1 MGTTPIRN
9 VGIVAHVDA
18 GKTTITEHMLFNSG
32 QIRSLGRV
40 DQGTAHTDWLEVERE
55 RGISVS
61 AAATVFSWRNGSVNL
76 IDTPGHVDFSSEVER
91 SLRVLD
97 GAVLVVSAAE
107 GVQAHTETLWQA
119 LQSLRLPS
127 IIFVNKM
134 DRIGAEPDKVL
145 AEIKRL
151 LTPDAVPIQ
160 LPIGIE
166 QDFTGT
172 LDMWSEGTNESPQ
185 WQQVWDELRDCIAE
199 RDEELF
205 ERYVQGEAIAS
216 SEWKDAFIRLARQA
230 RIIPVLFGSAIRGIG
245 VEALLDAVLDYLP
258 EPGGDP
264 GQPLSGV
271 VFKLERSKTMG
282 RLAYVRLYNGT
293 VRNREV
299 VQNATRG
306 LAEKVTQ
313 IRKMEAQSYKDVGK
327 LQAGDIGVL
336 CGLGNVKI
344 GDILGSPAAV
354 PPEHRLSVPL
364 LTVQVKPAS
373 ADQYPSLV
381 AALQELAEEDPLL
394 DLQWLQEEREL
405 HVKVMGTVQL
415 EILSSVLLSRF
426 GIEAMFSEPS
436 VIYKE
441 TPTAAAEGY
450 VAYTMP
456 KPCWAI
462 LRFKIEPGPRGSGL
476 IYGTTVRHEH
486 LLERYQNEVARRVP
500 EALQQGLY
508 GWEVTDL
515 RITLVEGEHHVW
527 HTHPLDFVV
536 ATPMGIMDGLT
547 NTGTTLLEPMLHFR
561 ISVQEDLGGRILGDL
576 TQMRAEFDN
585 PAVLSGRFI
594 VEGILPVATSLD
606 YAVKLGMITGGRGTL
621 TTRFAG
627 YQECPRELGAVR
639 PRRGIDPRDRSK
651 YILAAR
657 NALQ

>member
-1 MGTTPIRN
+1 MSAAPIRN

-18 GKTTITEHMLFNSG
+18 GKTTITEHMLFTSG

-55 RGISVS
+55 RGISVR
-61 AAATVFSWRNGSVNL
+61 AAATVFPWRNGLINL

-97 GAVLVVSAAE
+97 GAVLVISAAE
-107 GVQAHTETLWQA
+107 GVQAHTETLWKA
-119 LQSLRLPS
+119 LHILRLPTVV
-127 IIFVNKM
+127 FVNKM
-134 DRIGAEPDKVL
+134 DRIGADPDKVL
-145 AEIKRL
+145 AEIRQL
-151 LTPDAVPIQ
+151 LTVDAVPIQ
-160 LPIGIE
+160 APAGIE
-166 QDFTGT
+166 KSFTGAMD
-172 LDMWSEGTNESPQ
+172 LLSEDMEESIGCSAAREEL
-185 WQQVWDELRDCIAE
+185 WDSIAE
-199 RDEELF
+199 RDEELL
-205 ERYVQGEAIAS
+205 ERYVQGEAIAT
-216 SEWKDAFIRLARQA
+216 SEWKAALTRLTSQA
-230 RIIPVLFGSAIRGIG
+230 KIVPVLYGSAIRGIG
-245 VEALLDAVLDYLP
+245 IEALLDAVLDYLP

-264 GQPLSGV
+264 EQPLSGV

-299 VQNATRG
+299 VQNTTQG

-313 IRKMEAQSYKDVGK
+313 IRKMEALSHTDVGK

-336 CGLGNVKI
+336 CGLGNVRI
-344 GDILGSPAAV
+344 GDILGSPEAV
-354 PPEHRLSVPL
+354 PTEHRLSVPL
-364 LTVQVKPAS
+364 LTVQVNPAS
-373 ADQYPSLV
+373 ANDYPSLV
-381 AALQELAEEDPLL
+381 SALQELAEEDPLL

-415 EILSSVLLSRF
+415 EILSSVLRTRF
-426 GIEAMFSEPS
+426 GIESAFSEPS

-441 TPTAAAEGY
+441 TPAEAAEGY

-462 LRFKIEPGPRGSGL
+462 LRFQIEPGPRGSGL
-476 IYGTTVRHEH
+476 VYDSIVRQEH

-500 EALQQGLY
+500 EALMQGLY

-515 RITLVEGEHHVW
+515 RITLIEGEHHVW

-576 TQMRAEFDN
+576 VQMRAEFDS
-585 PAVLSGRFI
+585 PVVLSGRFM
-594 VEGILPVATSLD
+594 VEGIVPVATSLD
-606 YAVKLGMITGGRGTL
+606 YAVKLGMLTGGRGTL
-621 TTRFAG
+621 TTRFAE
-627 YQECPRELGAVR
+627 YRECPHELGAVR